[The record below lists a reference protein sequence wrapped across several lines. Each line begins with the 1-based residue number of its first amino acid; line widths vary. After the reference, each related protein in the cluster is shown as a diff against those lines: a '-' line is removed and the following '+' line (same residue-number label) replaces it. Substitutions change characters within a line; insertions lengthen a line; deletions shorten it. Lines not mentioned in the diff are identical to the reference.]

1 MKKIRIVYIV
11 AVVLMLSFE
20 INAQKSQKEIDLEKN
35 KVEIFGHEEKA
46 NLQYYFYLK
55 TKELGLNNKDE
66 AEYYR
71 ILLHYTYDMNRLNDK
86 DKDNSEEEIKS
97 KLKAL
102 IKKMNFEIRAVLNEE
117 QFERHVKNFNDG
129 PKAAYRK
136 NNWKWDS
143 D

>member
-1 MKKIRIVYIV
+1 MKRIRIVYIV
-11 AVVLMLSFE
+11 ATAFMLSFK
-20 INAQKSQKEIDLEKN
+20 INAQKSQKEIELEKN

-55 TKELGLNNKDE
+55 TKELGLNDEDE

-86 DKDNSEEEIKS
+86 DQDNSEEEIKS

-102 IKKMNFEIRAVLNEE
+102 IKKMNSEIRTVLNEE
-117 QFERHVKNFNDG
+117 QFKLHVKNFNDG
-129 PKAAYRK
+129 LKAAYRK
-136 NNWKWDS
+136 NNWKWDL